1 MLRSSFLYLSEAA
14 WAKAWIMRLGIAQR
28 TADRFV
34 AGDTLDDALAVTRS
48 LNQKGMEVTLD
59 ELGES
64 VFDEASAQEA
74 TNAYLTMLET
84 IATRGVRATASL
96 KLTQLGLDVREDL
109 CIANM
114 RRILTC
120 ARGHGNHITIDME
133 GSDYTD
139 ATLGVYRALRAE
151 GFDNVGIVIQAYLYR
166 SESDLRAL
174 AAEGAFVRLCKG
186 AYKEPPDRAFAEKT
200 DVDANYVHL
209 MQQFLDAAN
218 GAQGA
223 YLGIATHDEAMIRA
237 AQAHIKAHDIT
248 PDCFEFQML
257 YGIRPRLQQQIR
269 DDGYRIRLYVPY
281 GTQWYPYFMRRL
293 AERPANV
300 WFLLSNFFRR

>member
-1 MLRSSFLYLSEAA
+1 MLRSLLLYLAQA
-14 WAKAWIMRLGIAQR
+14 TWAKSWVMRLGIAQR
-28 TADRFV
+28 TAYRFV
-34 AGDTLDDALAVTRS
+34 AGDTLDDAMIVVRN
-48 LNQKGMEVTLD
+48 LNQKGMDVTLD
-59 ELGES
+59 YLGES
-64 VFDEASAQEA
+64 VFDEASAREA
-74 TNAYLTMLET
+74 ADAYVTMLDC
-84 IATRGVRATASL
+84 IAAEDVNATASL
-96 KLTQLGLDVREDL
+96 KLTQLGLGVSEAL
-109 CIANM
+109 CLDNL

-133 GSDYTD
+133 GSDTTD
-139 ATLGVYRALRAE
+139 ATLDVFRTLRAE

-166 SESDLRAL
+166 SDADLRAL
-174 AAEGAFVRLCKG
+174 AAEGSFVRLCKG

-209 MQQFLDAAN
+209 TQQFLSAAHCE
-218 GAQGA
+218 QGA

-237 AQAHIKAHDIT
+237 AQAHIRAQSIPST
-248 PDCFEFQML
+248 CFEFQML
-257 YGIRPRLQQQIR
+257 YGIRARLQQQIR

-300 WFLLSNFFRR
+300 WFILSNFFRR

>member
-1 MLRSSFLYLSEAA
+1 MLRSFLLYLAQAS
-14 WAKAWIMRLGIAQR
+14 WAKSWVMRLSIAQR
-28 TADRFV
+28 TAYRFV
-34 AGDTLDDALAVTRS
+34 AGDTLDDALAVTHS

-59 ELGES
+59 HLGES
-64 VFDEASAQEA
+64 VFDEASAREA
-74 TNAYLTMLET
+74 VDAYVTMLDR
-84 IATRGVRATASL
+84 IAASGARATASL
-96 KLTQLGLDVREDL
+96 KLTQLGLDVREDV
-109 CIANM
+109 CVDNM

-120 ARGHGNHITIDME
+120 AREHGNHITIDME
-133 GSDYTD
+133 SSDYTD

-174 AAEGAFVRLCKG
+174 AEEGAFVRLCKG
-186 AYKEPPDRAFAEKT
+186 AYKEPSDRAFAEKT

-209 MQQFLDAAN
+209 AQTFLSAEN
-218 GAQGA
+218 GARGA
-223 YLGIATHDEAMIRA
+223 YLGVATHDEAMIRA
-237 AQAHIKAHDIT
+237 VQAHVKAHDISL
-248 PDCFEFQML
+248 DCFEFQML
-257 YGIRPRLQQQIR
+257 YGIRAKLQQQIR

-300 WFLLSNFFRR
+300 WFILSNFFRR